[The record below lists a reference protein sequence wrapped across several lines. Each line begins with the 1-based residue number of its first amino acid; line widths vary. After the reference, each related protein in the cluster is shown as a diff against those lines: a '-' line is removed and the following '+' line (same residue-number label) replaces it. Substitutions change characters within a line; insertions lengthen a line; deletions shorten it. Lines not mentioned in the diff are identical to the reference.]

1 MRPTISAEKLARLA
15 LYEQQV
21 RDFLAANDI
30 TVLPP
35 GASGEPDAVAAERR
49 KAAPSVRRRSGGAG
63 VAVE

>member
-1 MRPTISAEKLARLA
+1 MRPTISADKLARLA

-21 RDFLAANDI
+21 RDFLATKDI

-35 GASGEPDAVAAERR
+35 GASGEPEGVAAERR
-49 KAAPSVRRRSGGAG
+49 KAAPSVRRRSEG